1 MQIKKG
7 GNAGGD
13 DVHVS
18 EAVGRLGAA
27 LSPAS
32 N

>member
-1 MQIKKG
+1 MQIRKKG

-13 DVHVS
+13 DMLVS
-18 EAVGRLGAA
+18 EAVGVGAA